1 MRRIFIT
8 ATDTGAGKTYVTA
21 SLLRSLKGAGRDVI
35 GLKPVASGS
44 EGAEVSP
51 DVAALLEAQ
60 GMPESVAVNMNLYSF
75 DAALAP
81 SQAAAKENRSIDPE
95 KLLDWC
101 EKQSRDHE
109 ISLIE
114 GVGGLMV
121 PLAKDYLLADW
132 LHDMPDCEVLLV
144 VRARLGGINHA
155 LLTLDKLNRMGR
167 PPRWV
172 VINDVD
178 GEGEAMLKHHH
189 VALMP
194 FLHESSEVICLSHRA
209 AATDILKG
217 ITGLVGSGGRSLS

>member
-1 MRRIFIT
+1 MRRIFVT
-8 ATDTGAGKTYVTA
+8 ATDTGAGKTYVTT
-21 SLLRSLKGAGRDVI
+21 SLLRSLRDAGRNVI

-51 DVAALLEAQ
+51 DVAALLQAQ
-60 GMPESVAVNMNLYSF
+60 DMPESAAVNINLYNF

-81 SQAAAKENRSIDPE
+81 SQAAARENRSIDPE

-101 EKQSRDHE
+101 KKQSRGHE

-114 GVGGLMV
+114 GIGGLMV
-121 PLAKDYLLADW
+121 PLAKDYLLTDW
-132 LHDMPDCEVLLV
+132 LDAMLDCEVLLV

-155 LLTLDKLNRMGR
+155 LLTLDKLHAMGR
-167 PPRWV
+167 PPRWII
-172 VINDVD
+172 INDID

-194 FLHESSEVICLSHRA
+194 FLHESSETICLSHRA
-209 AATDILKG
+209 AAKDVLKG
-217 ITGLVGSGGRSLS
+217 IADLIGSGGHSFS